1 MDIEISGG
9 FTIKFS
15 PNLRDNMSTQDL
27 INEQVFGYIEE
38 QFNIGD
44 CVYDSFNYNIKDIVD
59 YKEILSEYQI
69 NTHDFEDFF
78 IEYVSENFINDYCDK
93 EYIFKRSDF
102 EENYYI
108 DTYNIHFNVTLCITL
123 EDLCQKYNDT
133 IGG

>member
-27 INEQVFGYIEE
+27 INERVFGYIEE

-44 CVYDSFNYNIKDIVD
+44 CVYDSFNYNIKDISD

-69 NTHDFEDFF
+69 DTHDFEDFY

-102 EENYYI
+102 EENYYL
-108 DTYNIHFNVTLCITL
+108 DTYNIYFNVTLCITL